1 MLGLDLDAGRWIV
14 IAVVISL
21 GVFGLRNW
29 LPKAVGRRVAER
41 GSIVGPAL
49 KPTFEEQALRRTGPD
64 LANLA
69 NRQLHDEMLAEAIK
83 LKLRARSGD
92 VAERITTL
100 HRAINKTQDALTARP
115 ESYDGTKLLAELN
128 LDLALLDAS
137 PASVAGLEQAAQLFE
152 KASSFRLGVIDNYV
166 GRGWSYLQMT
176 RVDPDYSAT
185 YGEKAAMAFAAGHA
199 RVQQNVWVL
208 RGWGL
213 AIDRVARSAEAD
225 EAKVSELEAEYRGA
239 LGRHRGGQHDL
250 FDWYGGVRAAAEL
263 VWIDVPTLRDVY

>member
-1 MLGLDLDAGRWIV
+1 MFGLDLDAGRWIV
-14 IAVVISL
+14 IAVVVSL
-21 GVFGLRNW
+21 GFFGLRNW
-29 LPKAVGRRVAER
+29 LPKAAGRRVAER

-69 NRQLHDEMLAEAIK
+69 NRQLHDEMVAEAIK

-92 VAERITTL
+92 VAERLTTL
-100 HRAINKTQDALTARP
+100 DRAINKTQDALTARP
-115 ESYDGTKLLAELN
+115 ESYEGTKLLAELH
-128 LDLALLDAS
+128 LDVALLEATPS
-137 PASVAGLEQAAQLFE
+137 SVAGLEQAAQLFE

-176 RVDPDYSAT
+176 RVDPEFSAV
-185 YGEKAAMAFAAGHA
+185 YGEKAAMAFAAGFVRA
-199 RVQQNVWVL
+199 QQNVWVL

-213 AIDRVARSAEAD
+213 AIDRFARSAESD
-225 EAKVSELEAEYRGA
+225 RAKFEELEAAYRSA
-239 LGRHRGGQHDL
+239 LGQHRSGQHDL
-250 FDWYGGVRAAAEL
+250 FDWYEGVRSAAEP